1 MAAIENDVGLAL
13 LAVLEAKARKKGRKS
28 IVPEVLR
35 RLRDGGAS
43 EQVLGQVA
51 ALNGKKPSAGPKVK
65 AKKKLDAKAT
75 TRAKSGAKTL
85 TPETAALHA

>member
-13 LAVLEAKARKKGRKS
+13 LAVMEAKARKKGRKS

-35 RLRDGGAS
+35 RLRDGGSS

-51 ALNGKKPSAGPKVK
+51 ALEGKKPSAGPKVK
-65 AKKKLDAKAT
+65 AKKTRKANAK
-75 TRAKSGAKTL
+75 TRAKDAAAPPK
-85 TPETAALHA
+85 PETAALHA